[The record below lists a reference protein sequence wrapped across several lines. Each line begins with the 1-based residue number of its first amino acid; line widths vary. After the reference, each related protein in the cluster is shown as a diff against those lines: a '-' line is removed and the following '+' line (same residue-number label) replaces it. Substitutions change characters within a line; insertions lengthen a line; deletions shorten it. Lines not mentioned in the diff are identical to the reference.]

1 MVGGA
6 VILDILKTFE
16 NTFLDEV
23 LILKHHKN
31 TQEVHK
37 INSLTTLENFMTNLW
52 NRKIRLNNK
61 QIWNIYMKYV
71 WNILVRLIN
80 KNIMNEGPKLFTKG
94 VYKGMMI

>member
-37 INSLTTLENFMTNLW
+37 INSLTTLENFMTNL
-52 NRKIRLNNK
+52 
-61 QIWNIYMKYV
+61 
-71 WNILVRLIN
+71 
-80 KNIMNEGPKLFTKG
+80 
-94 VYKGMMI
+94 